1 MKPPILR
8 IMEVRFSYWGDTNED
23 LNIMSYGSTNHGV
36 MISPS
41 DNIKRNRKA
50 ESGTM
55 RRRGSMAQY
64 STSIDE

>member
-1 MKPPILR
+1 
-8 IMEVRFSYWGDTNED
+8 
-23 LNIMSYGSTNHGV
+23 MSYGSTNHGV

>member
-1 MKPPILR
+1 
-8 IMEVRFSYWGDTNED
+8 
-23 LNIMSYGSTNHGV
+23 MSYESTNHGV